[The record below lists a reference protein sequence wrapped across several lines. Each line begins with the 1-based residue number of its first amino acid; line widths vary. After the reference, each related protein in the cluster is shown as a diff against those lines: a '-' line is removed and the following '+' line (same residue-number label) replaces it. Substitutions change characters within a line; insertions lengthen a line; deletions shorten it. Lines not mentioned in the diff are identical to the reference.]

1 MSPLSTKSKDGVKI
15 SYTKEGRKGPNL
27 ILIHGWCCDSK
38 YWRKTTPSLST
49 EYQVYLIDLA
59 GHGKSGTN
67 RTNWTIP
74 NYGEDVKALADQ
86 EKLSEATLVGHSMGG
101 DVALA
106 AAQLLGGRIR
116 GVVLVDTYHSLTVS
130 SEEQISKI
138 MAPMKENFV
147 EGAKKFVY
155 GMFPVGADPGLAE
168 SIAEDMSSQEKSIAI
183 PSAEATLRYDEGAA
197 FTRLSVPV
205 RCINCDMESSDYESA
220 RKSLRDFDA
229 TTMTNVGHFIMLEK
243 PDEFNRV
250 LRDTLAGLKLTSVHA
265 YT

>member
-15 SYTKEGRKGPNL
+15 RYTKEGRKGPSL
-27 ILIHGWCCDSK
+27 ILIHGWCCDGT

-49 EYQVYLIDLA
+49 EYQVYVIDLA
-59 GHGKSGTN
+59 GHGKSGTD

-86 EKLSEATLVGHSMGG
+86 EMLSQVTLIGHSMGG

-106 AAQLLGGRIR
+106 AAQMLGDRVK
-116 GVVLVDTYHSLTVS
+116 GVVLVDTYHRFTVS
-130 SEEQISKI
+130 SEEQISEI
-138 MAPMKENFV
+138 MDPLKENFV

-155 GMFPVGADPGLAE
+155 SMFPAGADPNLVK
-168 SIAEDMSSQEKSIAI
+168 SVAEDMSSQDEAIAI
-183 PSAEATLRYDEGAA
+183 PSGESTLRYDEGAA

-205 RCINCDMESSDYESA
+205 RCINCDMEPSDYESA
-220 RKSLRDFDA
+220 RRSLRDFGA
-229 TTMTNVGHFIMLEK
+229 TTMTKVGHFIMLEK

-250 LRDTLAGLKLTSVHA
+250 LRDTLAGLKLS
-265 YT
+265 